1 MRGLVQGL
9 LPPFGDLARLEP
21 RWAGR
26 LLAAA
31 LAFGYVCGGLG
42 LLHFLLL
49 PAGLTGRWWPV
60 LVLAI
65 FLAGAVAGFRR
76 RTLPAQAAGAGAP
89 PLRWVRPL
97 AMVTGALGL
106 LVLGAQLIA
115 ARAAPYGQWDAFAIW
130 NLRARFFAGPGESW
144 KHAVNDIVLEM
155 HPEYPPLLSSAVA
168 ALWKLTATAGEAAV
182 PLALGLSF
190 FWAAAAV
197 LVASLA
203 VLRGTAL
210 AVLAALTLAT
220 GAPFLEQSTW
230 QYADIPLA
238 YYFLAT
244 LGLLALAAA
253 NAKAEAEKAL
263 LPLSGLFAGFAACTK
278 NEGIPF
284 LVVVA
289 ALWALLVWRKQGG
302 GAVRRNLGLW
312 CAGAAGPALL
322 LAAFKIFIAPAIG
335 PLGGQS
341 FAQLADKLTNPARYQ
356 MILASS
362 FDGLLELGRGPSHPL
377 LILAALAFALRFAPP
392 GARRPAAACGAVVA
406 VMLAV
411 YWGVYLVTPNDL
423 TWLLNTSL
431 IRLYVQLLPGL
442 LLAAFLAL
450 RAPAEPAAAEPP
462 EPQAP
467 RKGRKRKPRK

>member
-9 LPPFGDLARLEP
+9 LLPFGDLARLEP

-49 PAGLTGRWWPV
+49 PAGLTGRWWTVPV
-60 LVLAI
+60 LGIV
-65 FLAGAVAGFRR
+65 LAGAVAGFRR
-76 RTLPAQAAGAGAP
+76 KTLPAQAAAAGAP

-97 AMVTGALGL
+97 AMIIGAMGVLI
-106 LVLGAQLIA
+106 LGAQIIA
-115 ARAAPYGQWDAFAIW
+115 ARAAPYGQWDAFSIW

-144 KHAVNDIVLEM
+144 KHAVNTIVVEM

-168 ALWKLTATAGEAAV
+168 AFWKLTGTAGEAAV
-182 PLALGLSF
+182 PLILSLAF
-190 FWAAAAV
+190 FWAAAAL
-197 LVASLA
+197 LVASVA
-203 VLRGTAL
+203 VLRGTAV
-210 AVLAALTLAT
+210 AVLGALALAT
-220 GAPFLEQSTW
+220 AAPLLEQSTW

-253 NAKAEAEKAL
+253 EAEAEKAL

-284 LVVVA
+284 LAVVP

-302 GAVRRNLGLW
+302 GALRRNLGLW
-312 CAGAAGPALL
+312 GAGAAGPALL

-377 LILAALAFALRFAPP
+377 LILAALALALRFVPP

-431 IRLYVQLLPGL
+431 VRLYVQLLPGL

-450 RAPAEPAAAEPP
+450 RAPAEPAAAEP

-467 RKGRKRKPRK
+467 RRSRKRKPRK